1 MLNVHSVF
9 SKCILRLCS
18 LRKINHVQST
28 ILAFAYNSGLLYF
41 GYFVVPDDFKVIL
54 FTWSQN
60 FSGTGSTNASKTS
73 FEMPRDFT
81 IFFLP
86 NRANFRLFQLFNVFS
101 KVSNL
106 SRVFQSILICH
117 LFFCSL
123 KSKRTSYIQ
132 SKHCTPEWAF
142 FTCLSYNPTSLR
154 WIQWNLELTK
164 C

>member
-9 SKCILRLCS
+9 SKCILSLCS
-18 LRKINHVQST
+18 LRKNQSCLVP
-28 ILAFAYNSGLLYF
+28 ILAFAYNSGPLYF

-60 FSGTGSTNASKTS
+60 FSGTGSTDALKTR
-73 FEMPRDFT
+73 FVMPRDFT
-81 IFFLP
+81 LFFLP

-132 SKHCTPEWAF
+132 SKHCIPEWAF
-142 FTCLSYNPTSLR
+142 FTCLS
-154 WIQWNLELTK
+154 
-164 C
+164 